1 MTVVLIVRV
10 AAWENVHTGM
20 NRGSV
25 PGRGNGRKLSQEPK
39 DREDYKRILLYDLNF
54 LLWAK
59 GMWTFPLSSSNSR
72 LLIGPLNE
80 IKLI

>member
-20 NRGSV
+20 NQGSV
-25 PGRGNGRKLSQEPK
+25 PGRGNGRKPSWEPK
-39 DREDYKRILLYDLNF
+39 DGEEYKRILLYDLNF

-59 GMWTFPLSSSNSR
+59 GPQPVSFRSSNNMVLIG
-72 LLIGPLNE
+72 LLIERKP
-80 IKLI
+80 I